1 MPASFVST
9 PLLSILFI
17 LVSYSELYEP
27 GRKLTSLSVND
38 ATVIVTHMDVV
49 KILFKLY
56 FPLFIIIPPHHMI
69 F

>member
-1 MPASFVST
+1 MPASFVSI

-27 GRKLTSLSVND
+27 GRKLTSLLVND
-38 ATVIVTHMDVV
+38 ATAVITHMDVV

-56 FPLFIIIPPHHMI
+56 FLLFIIIPPHHMI